1 MIAAIAKMA
10 RPVEVNGEKF
20 THFGVLPP
28 NIDVVKSA
36 ITEDFGKVA
45 VIEGAV
51 KAGRVILMRSEDDDA
66 GVKVD
71 LETLKL
77 FDVRDAELLHEAI
90 ISLLEVD
97 EPADVSGGDG
107 YDRPIVYALRYP
119 FTLGERE
126 ITHIEFFARTYGDMR
141 AVWLSDDTIGEFF
154 RRTARLVHDGTE
166 ELPISNEVLSKIDG
180 ADIVGI
186 ALHVLPNFRKGG
198 GELKIMRRR

>member
-1 MIAAIAKMA
+1 MFAAIAKMA
-10 RPVEVNGEKF
+10 RPLEINGEKF
-20 THFGVLPP
+20 THFSVLPP
-28 NIDVVKSA
+28 NIEVVKA
-36 ITEDFGKVA
+36 ALADDFSKVA

-51 KAGRVILMRSEDDDA
+51 KAGRVMLMRGETDA

-71 LETLKL
+71 LDALKL
-77 FDVRDAELLHEAI
+77 FDVRDAELLHDAI

-97 EPADVSGGDG
+97 RPADVSGGDG

-119 FTLGERE
+119 FKIGDRE

-141 AVWLSDDTIGEFF
+141 AVWLAEDTIGEFF

-186 ALHVLPNFRKGG
+186 ALYVLPNFKKGG